1 MNGWSNY
8 ETWEAF
14 NMITSYEETY
24 LKASEM
30 VDLRAVLIEALEI
43 AGADKDHLDVS
54 KVDFKELKE
63 AL

>member
-54 KVDFKELKE
+54 KVDFKELRE

>member
-24 LKASEM
+24 LKASDM
-30 VDLRAVLIEALEI
+30 ADLKAVLIEALEI